1 MSSLSS
7 DCLIFSSKLLLKS
20 SNFVSVI
27 FIAQMKL
34 RHKLLKENYNQVFV
48 TNEDDSIKAA
58 KQELLEMVVDHLPKH
73 FPDKF
78 ESKEGGIYNK
88 MGNICFECGIFL
100 WENTFLFK
108 TSYQINKL

>member
-1 MSSLSS
+1 
-7 DCLIFSSKLLLKS
+7 
-20 SNFVSVI
+20 
-27 FIAQMKL
+27 MKL

-58 KQELLEMVVDHLPKH
+58 KQELLEMIVDHLPKH

-100 WENTFLFK
+100 WDKYVPILNIL
-108 TSYQINKL
+108 SNQ